1 MLRLNAAY
9 QSVTSTVTPVSSF
22 TNTSTANP
30 FDQFSRAPRSNS
42 NPNTTTSA
50 SASTVSTANI
60 SSSKNKKNFVN
71 SYSLQPRQYL
81 LAVLAS
87 VGGAGIF
94 GILWGFILDANT
106 LGTGSLESVGGII
119 QQKHLALLAVYAYQ
133 HSLHLLPE
141 ILVGVGVGEVVAR
154 AVNNRRQATLQVIA
168 GVGVF
173 LAYVVMLATISV
185 RILLNADVAFPPV
198 DVITNVALSAVGQ
211 AFTGALGLL
220 VFLVAGVALAVVRLK
235 R

>member
-1 MLRLNAAY
+1 MLKLNAAY
-9 QSVTSTVTPVSSF
+9 QSVTSTVTPVSSS

-42 NPNTTTSA
+42 NPTPTA
-50 SASTVSTANI
+50 SASPVSTSNI
-60 SSSKNKKNFVN
+60 RSSKKNKNKKFVN
-71 SYSLQPRQYL
+71 AYSLQSRHYL

-87 VGGAGIF
+87 VGGAGVL

-106 LGTGSLESVGGII
+106 IGTGSLESVGGII

-154 AVNNRRQATLQVIA
+154 ALNNRRQTALQIIA
-168 GVGVF
+168 GAGVL
-173 LAYVVMLATISV
+173 LAYLVMLATISV
-185 RILLNADVAFPPV
+185 RILLNSGVAFPSV
-198 DVITNVALSAVGQ
+198 DVITDIALAAAGQ

-220 VFLVAGVALAVVRLK
+220 VFLVAGVALAVIRLK